1 MAEALSFRFD
11 TFGDLNTAS
20 SRLRAWRLGHFLAA
34 QGHSVAFNEG
44 HGCDVYVC
52 QKVRPFPTLKQQ
64 KERGAFVIYDLDDHL
79 LLEGPEGQGTKADV
93 VAFINA
99 VDVVS
104 VGSDHLLRAVL
115 PYKPQSFILENSV
128 DIGSSEVCRQYSTE
142 FRRIGWFGTA
152 AGLQD
157 LRGIGVH
164 DCVETITR
172 GGDISFD
179 RETIDET
186 LTQFDLLLL
195 PLRITEWNLAKNAN
209 RMIKAVA
216 LGVPVLASAT
226 PENRRTAEVLGLD
239 DRFLVQETDDWNAKI
254 EDLKADF
261 VDIEDI
267 TARARLKALDV
278 YSMERIAEGW
288 LANVKRRLEG
298 GVCSDPPPA
307 QQLTNVAHV
316 AFSCRADF
324 SPVEFGSV
332 IGQHFTVSVAD
343 TKSDFLEI
351 FDEIWRVLQSVTEEW
366 VALIPEGFRLTSGFT
381 HEVTAVLRK
390 QPQNQSLILVQTH
403 GVCSPPDQ
411 WGAYDCDSRRAFCQ
425 PRDPGVLIASR
436 EWLLRQPWRPAEMLS
451 YWTWALVMQALGE
464 KSLRVLDVP
473 VVERSG
479 DPIFVNICREYRDW
493 ARQREKNWIDLPNTD
508 DQWDRLSVDILS
520 QIAER
525 FSKLAASAYPILL
538 IAPSLNKDEQEIIA
552 SKDTTIRLMERQ
564 LRALYGSTSWRLT
577 APLRSAMEYVAQLR
591 RSRNWR

>member
-20 SRLRAWRLGHFLAA
+20 SRLRAWRLGHFLAG
-34 QGHSVAFNEG
+34 QGHSVAFNDG

-52 QKVRPFPTLKQQ
+52 QKVRPFTTLQQQ
-64 KERGAFVIYDLDDHL
+64 KEHGAFVIYDLDDHL
-79 LLEGPEGQGTKADV
+79 LLEGPEGQGAKADV

-99 VDVVS
+99 VDLVT
-104 VGSDHLLRAVL
+104 VGSPHLLAAVR
-115 PYKPQSFILENSV
+115 PYKPQSFILENPV
-128 DIGSSEVCRQYSTE
+128 DIGSREVRRQNSTTL
-142 FRRIGWFGTA
+142 RRIGWFGTA
-152 AGLQD
+152 AGLTD
-157 LRGIGVH
+157 LRSIGINDH
-164 DCVETITR
+164 VETITR

-179 RETIDET
+179 LETIDET

-195 PLRITEWNLAKNAN
+195 PLKINEWNLAKNAN
-209 RMIKAVA
+209 RMVKAVA

-239 DRFLVQETDDWNAKI
+239 DRFLVEEAADWNAKI

-261 VDIEDI
+261 VNIQEI
-267 TARARLKALDV
+267 TARARLKALDI

-298 GVCSDPPPA
+298 GVCADPPPA
-307 QQLTNVAHV
+307 QQLTNVGHV
-316 AFSCRADF
+316 AFSYRADLA
-324 SPVEFGSV
+324 PLEFGGAV
-332 IGQHFTVSVAD
+332 GQQYAVSAAD
-343 TKSDFLEI
+343 TESDFLEI

-366 VALIPEGFRLTSGFT
+366 VALIPEGFRVTSGFA
-381 HEVTAVLRK
+381 HEVAAELRK
-390 QPQNQSLILVQTH
+390 ESKDHSLILVQSH

-411 WGAYDCDSRRAFCQ
+411 WGAYDYDPRQAFCR
-425 PRDPGVLIASR
+425 PRDPGVLIARR
-436 EWLLRQPWRPAEMLS
+436 EWLLCQPWRPTAILS
-451 YWTWALVMQALGE
+451 YWTWALVIQSLAE

-473 VVERSG
+473 VVERSR
-479 DPIFVNICREYRDW
+479 DPTFVNICSEYRDW
-493 ARQREKNWIDLPNTD
+493 ARQRQKNWIDLPNPD

-520 QIAER
+520 QITER

-552 SKDTTIRLMERQ
+552 NEDTTIRLMERQ

-591 RSRNWR
+591 RSRNRR